1 MSNTFLKLSKYDDES
16 SDDSINSMKTPDNP
30 IFYMIPTDKHP
41 FQLIR
46 KNLKTKYQIL
56 SKFHKDS
63 EDKLYQNKIGWHTL
77 YEFFFEKYFLFDKNK
92 RNTGIF
98 LNFKEIEI
106 RVRKEIG
113 KIDND
118 KLTDKKN
125 TVFDIFDKIEFNPP
139 ISVWYSHN
147 FISNPSNKLISFNEE
162 SSFVGQIVNQ
172 FNSENKNKINK
183 NYEIDDNKFII
194 EREKDIERKKKK
206 NNILKEKTKVN
217 FEKFRSKKI
226 ESNDDLTIKLIKVKK
241 KKKKGQ
247 DELALKKE
255 TIPKAARKYVERFSK
270 RNNLPSSV
278 VEEEI
283 SNLDK
288 DIKAHEAEIKNSK
301 MFNNN
306 FIEANRYLIDFEYLN
321 KIIERQSK
329 DFKKLNLKKELDN
342 MIYRVDKLIDFTQH
356 LDDNDEE

>member
-1 MSNTFLKLSKYDDES
+1 
-16 SDDSINSMKTPDNP
+16 MK
-30 IFYMIPTDKHP
+30 
-41 FQLIR
+41 
-46 KNLKTKYQIL
+46 
-56 SKFHKDS
+56 
-63 EDKLYQNKIGWHTL
+63 E
-77 YEFFFEKYFLFDKNK
+77 
-92 RNTGIF
+92 
-98 LNFKEIEI
+98 
-106 RVRKEIG
+106 
-113 KIDND
+113 
-118 KLTDKKN
+118 
-125 TVFDIFDKIEFNPP
+125 
-139 ISVWYSHN
+139 
-147 FISNPSNKLISFNEE
+147 
-162 SSFVGQIVNQ
+162 
-172 FNSENKNKINK
+172 
-183 NYEIDDNKFII
+183 
-194 EREKDIERKKKK
+194 KKKK